1 MNIQTQAGRCTP
13 FGQLVSYPY
22 TTAREPKPVSHA
34 RTLINMSAVRGTK
47 PFTHA
52 DVNRQDRDNPLRIKL
67 PNDQLHS
74 ETLYTTPQQEA
85 IRPLVEILARD
96 ARTRG

>member
-1 MNIQTQAGRCTP
+1 MNIQTQAGRGTP

-52 DVNRQDRDNPLRIKL
+52 DVNRQDRDNPE
-67 PNDQLHS
+67 NQ
-74 ETLYTTPQQEA
+74 TPERSAAQRDSIHDTPTGGHQA
-85 IRPLVEILARD
+85 I
-96 ARTRG
+96 G